1 VAPEPSKSRR
11 RVARASDRAGDVA
24 DFLREETTGGKLLLA
39 ATALAL
45 LWANLSEG
53 SYRAV

>member
-11 RVARASDRAGDVA
+11 HVARASDRAGDVA

>member
-1 VAPEPSKSRR
+1 
-11 RVARASDRAGDVA
+11 VA